1 MDKGCEVGRRFR
13 VVSLV
18 TLSRDHSTACSHSE
32 VPVPNSGPGLV
43 FGKNIYF
50 VGFNFGRFYFRL
62 C

>member
-1 MDKGCEVGRRFR
+1 M
-13 VVSLV
+13 SLV